1 MIAGETGIKAD
12 YSIVRILVLAQLLVS
27 LLIAAGAG
35 LLVDVRAAGS
45 ALLGGFICVMGT
57 LLLAGIMFG
66 RKNMTPGQMVLAFY
80 LAEVA
85 KIALTV
91 AGFVAAFLLI
101 DLNVA
106 AFILSYITILSFN
119 WLAFLV
125 SNK

>member
-119 WLAFLV
+119 WFAFLV
-125 SNK
+125 SSK

>member
-1 MIAGETGIKAD
+1 VIARETNIKAD
-12 YSIVRILVLAQLLVS
+12 YSIVRILVFAQLLIS
-27 LLIAAGAG
+27 LVIAAVAG

-45 ALLGGFICVMGT
+45 ALLGGFICAMGT

-66 RKNMTPGQMVLAFY
+66 RRDMTPGQMVLAFY
-80 LAEVA
+80 LAEAA
-85 KIALTV
+85 KIVLTV
-91 AGFVAAFLLI
+91 AGFIAAFLFI

-119 WLAFLV
+119 WFAFLI